1 MNLSIEGIQKA
12 FENRVKLGIMSALM
26 VNHSLDFSSLKTLFD
41 VSDGNLA
48 THLKALERENVIQ
61 VTKTFVGPK
70 PNTSYQ
76 ITEAGKQAFVGHL
89 QALEEL
95 IKRHK

>member
-1 MNLSIEGIQKA
+1 VNASIEGIHKA
-12 FENRVKLGIMSALM
+12 FENRIKLGIMSALM
-26 VNHSLDFSSLKTLFD
+26 VNHSLDFNTLKTLFE

-48 THLKALERENVIQ
+48 THLKALEREHFIEVK
-61 VTKTFVGPK
+61 KTFVGRK

-76 ITEAGKQAFVGHL
+76 ITQKGKTAFEGHL
-89 QALEEL
+89 EALEAL